1 MLYLSAR
8 KFTSCAAVALLLV
21 IACAEGDTEESGA
34 GTLGGREV
42 SVAIEVEYLPFH
54 SVDPGTGERTGWD
67 YDMITEA
74 CRRLDCVPRF
84 EVFDWAPMIQAV
96 ADGQFDMAAT
106 GIAIRPER
114 ALLVDYSDAY
124 FTNGR
129 RIMARRGESRFAGA
143 DDLRAGDFLVGA
155 QDATT
160 NRESAV
166 ELVGESRFVG
176 FAETGEAVDALIAGE
191 IDAVIIHE
199 TAGLGYI
206 TDRGEQVMMIGEAVE
221 TDAVGIIFPKGSDLV
236 APFNEAL
243 ASMRA
248 DGFLDG
254 LRSKYFPSVDPS
266 P

>member
-1 MLYLSAR
+1 MWYLNAR
-8 KFTSCAAVALLLV
+8 KLAPWVAVALLLV
-21 IACAEGDTEESGA
+21 IACAEDDVDESGA

-54 SVDPGTGERTGWD
+54 SVDPATGERTGWD

-84 EVFDWAPMIQAV
+84 EVFEWAPMIQAV
-96 ADGQFDMAAT
+96 ADGRFDMAAT

-129 RIMARRGESRFAGA
+129 RIMVRRGESRFVGA
-143 DDLRAGDFLVGA
+143 DDLRNGDFLVGA

-160 NRESAV
+160 NRESAL

-206 TDRGEQVMMIGEAVE
+206 TDRGEQVTLIGEAVE

-254 LRSKYFPSVDPS
+254 LRSKYFPPAN
-266 P
+266 PPP